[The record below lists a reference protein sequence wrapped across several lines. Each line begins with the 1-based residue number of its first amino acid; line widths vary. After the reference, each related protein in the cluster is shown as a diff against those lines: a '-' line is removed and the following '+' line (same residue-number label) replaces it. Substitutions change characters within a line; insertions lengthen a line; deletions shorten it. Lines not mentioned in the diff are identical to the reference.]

1 MILNINLKNCFSFF
15 SRVMGKYF
23 SFRASKPFT
32 CRTSGLWANGSGNI
46 VAAGKIS
53 KRNLI
58 VYSNF
63 WEIADVTRISSQEN
77 AKIHF
82 ASFCYLIWRVT
93 RAASPLKS
101 SIPSPFD
108 HSSSEAF
115 KSHSEKNLIT
125 KFTSDLVMEKAARI
139 ENRFQSGKSQNT
151 RTFTSCL
158 WLQKKNV

>member
-1 MILNINLKNCFSFF
+1 
-15 SRVMGKYF
+15 MGCERTVVETMLPLGRF
-23 SFRASKPFT
+23 PSATSSCSAIFR
-32 CRTSGLWANGSGNI
+32 
-46 VAAGKIS
+46 
-53 KRNLI
+53 
-58 VYSNF
+58 
-63 WEIADVTRISSQEN
+63 EIADVTRISSQEN

-93 RAASPLKS
+93 RAASPLKA

-151 RTFTSCL
+151 QTFTSCL
-158 WLQKKNV
+158 WLQKKKCLDFCSHFSNDTHCQRPQLANAMIWHFGNMH